1 MAKTKEN
8 ADFSLPKLSA
18 EEEERFQALFKKL
31 DVNKDGRVEI
41 HELAEGLKSMKVPEA
56 HAKGHA
62 KVCIWSKPIYRN
74 KNR

>member
-8 ADFSLPKLSA
+8 ADFSLPKLSR

-62 KVCIWSKPIYRN
+62 KVCIWSKPVYRN
-74 KNR
+74 MYR

>member
-8 ADFSLPKLSA
+8 TDSPLPKLSA

-41 HELAEGLKSMKVPEA
+41 DELSEGLKAMKVPEA

-62 KVCIWSKPIYRN
+62 KVDLSLQI
-74 KNR
+74 